1 MPVLLI
7 AGRPFTRTRSAAL
20 LKRVKHQLAQPGLL
34 IERLHIRDLSPRTL
48 LVADIGH
55 SFKASPYQLIVK
67 NDGVTYARTR
77 LRSFDEIA
85 ASAMLHCPD

>member
-1 MPVLLI
+1 
-7 AGRPFTRTRSAAL
+7 
-20 LKRVKHQLAQPGLL
+20 
-34 IERLHIRDLSPRTL
+34 LHIRDLSPRTL